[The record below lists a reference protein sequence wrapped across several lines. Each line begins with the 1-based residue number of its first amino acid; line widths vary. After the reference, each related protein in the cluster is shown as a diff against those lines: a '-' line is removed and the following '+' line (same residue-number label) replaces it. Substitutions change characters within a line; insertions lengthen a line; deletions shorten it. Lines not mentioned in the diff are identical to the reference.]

1 MKSLVVA
8 RSRITGSVKSLMQS
22 LTGVKSYVAGLVI
35 SIILTL
41 LAYALVS
48 IFGNQQQKHMS
59 ASLFVLLPILL
70 VLAVFQLM
78 AQLVFFLHLGR
89 DPSQKFRVV
98 FFVTTFTTIVVVVV
112 ASLWIMTTLNYRM

>member
-1 MKSLVVA
+1 MKSLAVA
-8 RSRITGSVKSLMQS
+8 RSTITGVVKPLMQS

-35 SIILTL
+35 SVILTL
-41 LAYALVS
+41 LAYALVA
-48 IFGNQQQKHMS
+48 IVGNQQQKHMS

-89 DPSQKFRVV
+89 DPSQKFRVI
-98 FFVTTFTTIVVVVV
+98 FFVTTFMAILVVVVS
-112 ASLWIMTTLNYRM
+112 SLWIMTTLNYRM

>member
-1 MKSLVVA
+1 MRSLTVA
-8 RSRITGSVKSLMQS
+8 RSTITSLVKSLMQS

-48 IFGNQQQKHMS
+48 IFGIQQQMS
-59 ASLFVLLPILL
+59 ISFFVLLPILL
-70 VLAVFQLM
+70 ALAVIQLI

-89 DPSQKFRVV
+89 ESSQKFRVV
-98 FFVTTFTTIVVVVV
+98 FFVSTSVAILVVVV
-112 ASLWIMTTLNYRM
+112 SSIWIMTSLNYRM

>member
-1 MKSLVVA
+1 MKSLTVA
-8 RSRITGSVKSLMQS
+8 RSTVTGLVKSLMQS

-48 IFGNQQQKHMS
+48 IFGNQQQMS
-59 ASLFVLLPILL
+59 ISFFVLLPILL
-70 VLAVFQLM
+70 TLAVFQLM

-89 DPSQKFRVV
+89 ESSQKLKVI
-98 FFVTTFTTIVVVVV
+98 FFVSTFVAILVVVV
-112 ASLWIMTTLNYRM
+112 SSIWIMTSLNYRM

>member
-1 MKSLVVA
+1 
-8 RSRITGSVKSLMQS
+8 MQS

-48 IFGNQQQKHMS
+48 IFGIQQQMS
-59 ASLFVLLPILL
+59 ISFFVLLPILL
-70 VLAVFQLM
+70 ALAVIQLI

-89 DPSQKFRVV
+89 ESSQKFRVV
-98 FFVTTFTTIVVVVV
+98 FFVSTSVAILVVVV
-112 ASLWIMTTLNYRM
+112 SSIWIMTSLNYRM

>member
-8 RSRITGSVKSLMQS
+8 RSSITGAVKSLMQS

-35 SIILTL
+35 SIVLTL

-48 IFGNQQQKHMS
+48 IFGDQQQQHMS
-59 ASLFVLLPILL
+59 VPFFVLLPILL
-70 VLAVFQLM
+70 LLAVFQLM

-98 FFVTTFTTIVVVVV
+98 FFVTTFVAIVVVVV
-112 ASLWIMTTLNYRM
+112 ASLWIMTSLNYRM